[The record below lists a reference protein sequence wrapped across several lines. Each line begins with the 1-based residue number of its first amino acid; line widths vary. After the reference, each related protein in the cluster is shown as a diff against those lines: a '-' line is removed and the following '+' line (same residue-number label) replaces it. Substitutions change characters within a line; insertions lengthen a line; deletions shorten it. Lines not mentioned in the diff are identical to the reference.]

1 MPEMLTKHPEIALKI
16 LKDAKIRCGMG
27 DKQQIL
33 VTCPKE
39 DFCALPTGE
48 LCIYGVKDVG
58 KMTQISP
65 IDVMLSSSAIVPLL
79 SLMVMVLLLGV
90 MLGLRLSKKNRLTI

>member
-16 LKDAKIRCGMG
+16 LKDAHIRCGMG

-33 VTCPKE
+33 VNCPKE

-48 LCIYGVKDVG
+48 LCIYGVNNVSH
-58 KMTQISP
+58 MTQISP
-65 IDVMLSSSAIVPLL
+65 IDVMLSSSAIVPF
-79 SLMVMVLLLGV
+79 SALMVMLFLGGILV
-90 MLGLRLSKKNRLTI
+90 GLKITKK